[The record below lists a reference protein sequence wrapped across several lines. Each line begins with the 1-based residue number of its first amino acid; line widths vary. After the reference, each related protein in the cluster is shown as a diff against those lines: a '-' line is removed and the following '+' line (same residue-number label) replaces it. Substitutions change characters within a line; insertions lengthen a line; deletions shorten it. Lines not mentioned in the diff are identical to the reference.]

1 MYNSLID
8 TIGNTP
14 LVQVNVQDNPDVRIL
29 AKLEY
34 MNPGGSIK
42 DRAALWMI
50 QEAEKSGE
58 LTKDKTVI
66 EATSGNTGIGL
77 AMVCSVKGYKLL
89 LAMSEAVSLERRSI
103 LEARGAKIILTPSHL
118 GSDGAI
124 EEAYRMTRE
133 HPDLY
138 FNVDQY
144 NNKANWMAHYHG
156 TAQEILRQTQ
166 GQVSMIVATMGT
178 CGTLMGISRKIKEK
192 APNIQVIGVEPGVGH
207 KIQGLKNMK
216 ESYPPGI
223 YDKKRL
229 DRIVSVEDDEA
240 FEMARLLARKEGLF
254 VGMSSGA
261 AMAAAVNLSREL
273 ESGTIVTILPDSG
286 ERYLSTTLFSVPEKK
301 SSIRFYNTL
310 GREKMDF
317 IPNEKGNVGIYSCG
331 PTVHARMHIGEARRF
346 VFSDLLCR
354 YLSYKGY
361 DVNHVM
367 NITDIDDKTI
377 EGAQEEG
384 VDLESF
390 TQKYVRMF
398 RQDLDSLSIHPANH
412 FPLAGDHVK
421 EMIDLTEKIIS
432 KGFGYEKL
440 KSVYFDISRL
450 PSYGELSGVKLDKIK
465 VGTTVDLDDYEKDN
479 PKDFTLLKRAKLN
492 ELKKGIYWETQW
504 GNIRPSWHIQCPA
517 MAMKYLSPNF
527 DIHTSSRH
535 LIFPHHEN
543 EIAIGMAATGKMMAN
558 YWMHC
563 GPVMLDGKEVDET
576 SRHLNIPALMES
588 GITAREIRF
597 MLLSTNYRKPV
608 VWSDERLD
616 QGRKV
621 LKRFDNFI
629 ETLNQVSQGQNF
641 SGLDHLVHSMGD
653 EFNAAMD
660 DDLNISG
667 ALSNILKKIREIN
680 ILVDNQFIDEKG
692 AEQILAMVKQI
703 DSVLGVFSFDNQSFD
718 RETLEL
724 IEQRENAR
732 KEKNWALA
740 DEIRDKLE
748 ARGVDLRDK
757 RI

>member
-1 MYNSLID
+1 MYNSLIE

-14 LVQVNVQDNPDVRIL
+14 LVKVNVQDNPDVRIL

-58 LTKDKTVI
+58 LTKEKTVI

-77 AMVCSVKGYKLL
+77 AMVCSVKGYQLL
-89 LAMSEAVSLERRSI
+89 LAMSEAVSLERRRI

-156 TAQEILRQTQ
+156 TAQEILNQTQ
-166 GQVSMIVATMGT
+166 GKVSMIVATMGT

-192 APNIQVIGVEPGVGH
+192 APGIQVIGVEPGVGH

-229 DRIVSVEDDEA
+229 DRIVSVEDEDA

-261 AMAAAVNLSREL
+261 AMAAAVKLAGEL

-286 ERYLSTTLFSVPEKK
+286 ERYLSTTLFSAPEKK

-317 IPNEKGNVGIYSCG
+317 VPNKKGKVGIYSCG
-331 PTVHARMHIGEARRF
+331 PTVHARMHLGEARRF

-354 YLSYKGY
+354 YLAYSGY
-361 DVNHVM
+361 EVNHVM

-377 EGAQEEG
+377 EGAQTAGLDLKPFTQTYITAFKE
-384 VDLESF
+384 DLE
-390 TQKYVRMF
+390 R
-398 RQDLDSLSIHPANH
+398 LSITPAAAY
-412 FPLAGDHVK
+412 PLAGDHVAD
-421 EMIDLTEKIIS
+421 MIELTQKIVS
-432 KGFGYEKL
+432 KGLGYEKL

-450 PSYGELSGVKLDKIK
+450 PSYGQLSGVKLDKIK
-465 VGTTVDLDDYEKDN
+465 TGMTVDLDDYEKDN
-479 PKDFTLLKRAKLN
+479 PKDFTLLKRTKLN

-517 MAMKYLSPNF
+517 MAIKYLSPNF
-527 DIHTSSRH
+527 DIHTSARH

-543 EIAIGMAATGKMMAN
+543 EIAIAMAATGKMLAN

-588 GITAREIRF
+588 GLTAREIRF

-608 VWSDERLD
+608 VWSDERLE
-616 QGRKV
+616 QAGKV
-621 LKRFDNFI
+621 LKRFDNFV
-629 ETLNQVSQGQNF
+629 ETLNQVGQGQNF
-641 SGLDHLVHSMGD
+641 SGLDHLVQSMGD

-680 ILVDNQFIDEKG
+680 ILVDNQFIDATG
-692 AEQILAMVKQI
+692 AKQILDMVKQI
-703 DSVLGVFSFDNQSFD
+703 DSVLGIFSFDHPSFD
-718 RETLEL
+718 RETLKL
-724 IEQRENAR
+724 IEQREEAR